1 MNENYNNSYTVSWDQ
16 IHNDTRLL
24 AKSLAKLGNFEGIAA
39 IARGGLIPA
48 AIIAREL
55 DIRFVETICISS
67 YDHDNQKT
75 VNIIKQLEDKGSKWI
90 IIDDLVDTGK
100 TAQVAKNML
109 PNAHFACIYAKPLGK
124 SLADSFIKEVS
135 QNTWVFFPWDT
146 ALMHVPPIVGG
157 PKDHN

>member
-1 MNENYNNSYTVSWDQ
+1 MSEIYNNSFTVSWDQ
-16 IHNDTRLL
+16 LHKDTRLL
-24 AKSLAKLGNFEGIAA
+24 AKSLAKLPDFEGIAA

-67 YDHDNQKT
+67 YDHDNQKSL
-75 VNIIKQLEDKGSKWI
+75 NIIKQLEDKGSKWI

-100 TAQVAKNML
+100 TARVAKNMM

-124 SLADSFIKEVS
+124 SLADSFITEVN
-135 QNTWVFFPWDT
+135 QDTWVFFPWDT
-146 ALMHVPPIVGG
+146 ALLHVPPIVGN
-157 PKDHN
+157 PKD